1 MPTSSSRKRIALGV
15 LAVLC
20 VVHIGAALYLHH
32 ASSRTLIA
40 EGDIVPFFAASTLN
54 GVPFD
59 WNTTRAQKMVLL
71 FFSPS
76 CEQCRNELAQA
87 ERVFDRSE
95 KDVRLI
101 GVSSGTSEET
111 RTLAASLGLH
121 FTIVLADAQTM
132 SMQLGIKIV
141 PTILVVDEQRV
152 LRGRYRDTELTGIG
166 R

>member
-1 MPTSSSRKRIALGV
+1 MPTSSSRRRIALGV

-20 VVHIGAALYLHH
+20 IVHIGAALYLRHV
-32 ASSRTLIA
+32 SSRSLIA

-59 WNTTRAQKMVLL
+59 WKTTRAQKMALL

-87 ERVFDRSE
+87 ERMFDRSE
-95 KDVRLI
+95 KNVCLI
-101 GVSSGTSEET
+101 GVSSGTSEAT
-111 RTLAASLGLH
+111 RALAASLNLH
-121 FTIVLADAQTM
+121 FTILLADPQMM

-141 PTILVVDEQRV
+141 PTIFVVDEERI
-152 LRGRYRDTELTGIG
+152 LRGRYRDTELAGIG